1 MSLKL
6 CYCFIVTACW
16 FTFLT
21 KRKWYNYSISWNYL
35 IVQTIYPELL
45 GLWTS
50 WSKAAFKCN
59 LFFFFLK
66 KKIIWICYI
75 QNLASHLNPEIRIG
89 TEGYKYP
96 NISTVM
102 SFICVFLNKSST
114 NINFF
119 FLLRDSFNLW
129 HPLLIITLCHRIK
142 TSISTFYQ

>member
-50 WSKAAFKCN
+50 WSKAAFKRN
-59 LFFFFLK
+59 LFFFPLK
-66 KKIIWICYI
+66 KKNLNLLHSKSSIPSKPRN
-75 QNLASHLNPEIRIG
+75 QNWNWRLQISKYLNSHVFYVFFSIG
-89 TEGYKYP
+89 ALP
-96 NISTVM
+96 IST
-102 SFICVFLNKSST
+102 
-114 NINFF
+114 FF
-119 FLLRDSFNLW
+119 FLRDSFSLW
-129 HPLLIITLCHRIK
+129 YLLLIITLCHHIK
-142 TSISTFYQ
+142 TSILTFYQ